1 MPRSPRCL
9 LDSNVIAKW
18 FVQEEDSEKAIEIRD
33 LFIEKRIR
41 VSTISLAPYEL
52 GNVLWKHPSKTAE
65 AVREDFDSLSE
76 MTIPTLDLEDSQ
88 VLARVFQ
95 TARNLGI
102 TFYDASYLIA
112 ALVSRA
118 VLVTADARLLGK
130 LKGPNGSVLLG
141 DWKGPIRRILRRSK
155 QGSLTKLKPP
165 VRDKHGR
172 SD

>member
-1 MPRSPRCL
+1 MPGSPRYL

-18 FVQEEDSEKAIEIRD
+18 FVQEEDSEKAIKIRD

-65 AVREDFDSLSE
+65 TVREDFESLSE

-112 ALVSRA
+112 ALVARA
-118 VLVTADARLLGK
+118 VLVTADGKLLGK
-130 LKGPNGSVLLG
+130 LKGQNGSILLRN
-141 DWKGPIRRILRRSK
+141 WKGPARKTSRRARRGK
-155 QGSLTKLKPP
+155 IDHPRGS
-165 VRDKHGR
+165 
-172 SD
+172 